1 MARATCVEGRNDEHH
16 TQAGRQRQAWQDRLS
31 HLPTIVLEVSQK
43 RYVALEKS
51 LPYWS
56 GHPVEQP
63 TLVFVHT
70 TGILCHGWILEVR
83 QGRRASQDHA
93 ASFAPQQSCSFDE
106 GRPALLEGSPAHTSF
121 TPGVFMDQRRWLT
134 ASSLILGWKCDGY
147 DTPSPPATDQAA
159 KRPLLPLTQEANT
172 VSIPKNVSTL
182 KFSVTDTDRSAFA
195 YFTHKLSADYAKTYP
210 DILIIAPL
218 RETMSLAL
226 QLSFS
231 TAPLFYA
238 ITALGCAHRSLPF
251 IMDAKL
257 NRYYRDGSRATGKW
271 QYGKALA
278 ALQSHLRS
286 TSITEDAVI
295 PVLLVCMLFGCFE
308 LMEDRSSAAIAHFQ
322 FGRGIILDHLRRH
335 GCAGSV
341 ASSSP
346 ACLRRGTTAQVA
358 VDGPLRSQPGKI
370 PFRLVETFFGMID
383 HDPMSEHTRTLL
395 NGELSTQ
402 PVPWDRVMPQS
413 FLSIEDARSHLDPLL
428 ESTTNLCKELREM
441 AEVQVALLPGA
452 PFSHAITTCLSLCM
466 SRGLNPQGRTSL
478 SRRLAKLR
486 TALAA
491 WSSSF
496 TSLTTAKHSSQS
508 VDRALSLMQIQHF
521 TSTFT
526 LTALSHKDEAFTDAL
541 DPEFLRVL
549 DLCEKYLHSTSSN
562 ISATGRKACQ
572 PSPAETQQDGFS
584 LDLRILPALN
594 LIVHRCRHP
603 GIRRRALNILRT
615 SNRREGLSFSQVL
628 CLSGEAYIAIEEGRV
643 PSTLPPTW
651 PNTPPHPTT
660 DHEAPIRFAETLT
673 AGSDATGTDT
683 RYFLDPIVTTPQ
695 APSLPPNAPPWRY
708 AEVLVAGNTGP
719 PPSMTMWCGRFVGEG
734 HVGRGGDGVE
744 DGVEIVEYRGEGW
757 PVRMGRVGS
766 TVYAYA

>member
-1 MARATCVEGRNDEHH
+1 MARATRVEGQNDEYHS
-16 TQAGRQRQAWQDRLS
+16 QAGRQRQAWQDRLS
-31 HLPTIVLEVSQK
+31 HLPDEAYQVRRRQTIVLEVSQK
-43 RYVALEKS
+43 RYVALEMS

-63 TLVFVHT
+63 TLVFVQT

-83 QGRRASQDHA
+83 QGRR
-93 ASFAPQQSCSFDE
+93 
-106 GRPALLEGSPAHTSF
+106 
-121 TPGVFMDQRRWLT
+121 
-134 ASSLILGWKCDGY
+134 WKCDGY

-159 KRPLLPLTQEANT
+159 KRPLLPLTKGANT
-172 VSIPKNVSTL
+172 IYIPKNVSTL

-195 YFTHKLSADYAKTYP
+195 YFTHKTYP
-210 DILIIAPL
+210 DILIVAPL

-257 NRYYRDGSRATGKW
+257 DRYYRDGSRATGKW

-322 FGRGIILDHLRRH
+322 FGRGIILDHLRRY
-335 GCAGSV
+335 GFAGSV

-346 ACLRRGTTAQVA
+346 ASLRRGTTAQVA
-358 VDGPLRSQPGKI
+358 VDGPLHSQPGTI
-370 PFRLVETFFGMID
+370 PPRLVETFFGMID

-402 PVPWDRVMPQS
+402 PMPGDRVMPQK

-441 AEVQVALLPGA
+441 AEQQVAQLPGA
-452 PFSHAITTCLSLCM
+452 PFSHAITTCLSLCI
-466 SRGLNPQGRTSL
+466 SRGLDLQAHTSL
-478 SRRLAKLR
+478 SGRFTKLR

-491 WSSSF
+491 WSSIF
-496 TSLTTAKHSSQS
+496 TPLTTAKRSSQS
-508 VDRALSLMQIQHF
+508 VNRALALMQIQHF

-549 DLCEKYLHSTSSN
+549 DLCEQYLHSTSSN

-594 LIVHRCRHP
+594 LIVHRCRYP
-603 GIRRRALNILRT
+603 GIRRRALNILKT
-615 SNRREGLSFSQVL
+615 SNRREGLIFSQVL
-628 CLSGEAYIAIEEGRV
+628 CLSGEAYIEIEEGRV
-643 PSTLPPTW
+643 PHLSPI
-651 PNTPPHPTT
+651 TPPLDSDLGLPT
-660 DHEAPIRFAETLT
+660 RFAETLT

-734 HVGRGGDGVE
+734 HVGRGGGGVE
-744 DGVEIVEYRGEGW
+744 EGVEIVEYRGEGW

>member
-1 MARATCVEGRNDEHH
+1 
-16 TQAGRQRQAWQDRLS
+16 
-31 HLPTIVLEVSQK
+31 
-43 RYVALEKS
+43 
-51 LPYWS
+51 
-56 GHPVEQP
+56 
-63 TLVFVHT
+63 
-70 TGILCHGWILEVR
+70 
-83 QGRRASQDHA
+83 
-93 ASFAPQQSCSFDE
+93 
-106 GRPALLEGSPAHTSF
+106 
-121 TPGVFMDQRRWLT
+121 
-134 ASSLILGWKCDGY
+134 
-147 DTPSPPATDQAA
+147 
-159 KRPLLPLTQEANT
+159 
-172 VSIPKNVSTL
+172 
-182 KFSVTDTDRSAFA
+182 
-195 YFTHKLSADYAKTYP
+195 
-210 DILIIAPL
+210 
-218 RETMSLAL
+218 MSLAL

-466 SRGLNPQGRTSL
+466 SRGLNPQGHP
-478 SRRLAKLR
+478 
-486 TALAA
+486 ALH
-491 WSSSF
+491 
-496 TSLTTAKHSSQS
+496 LDLHPHGPQ
-508 VDRALSLMQIQHF
+508 
-521 TSTFT
+521 
-526 LTALSHKDEAFTDAL
+526 HKDEAFTDAL

-549 DLCEKYLHSTSSN
+549 DLCEQYLHSTSSN

>member
-1 MARATCVEGRNDEHH
+1 MQLLLLPSSHVLLMKEDPRYWKARQH
-16 TQAGRQRQAWQDRLS
+16 TPL
-31 HLPTIVLEVSQK
+31 
-43 RYVALEKS
+43 S
-51 LPYWS
+51 LP
-56 GHPVEQP
+56 E
-63 TLVFVHT
+63 
-70 TGILCHGWILEVR
+70 C
-83 QGRRASQDHA
+83 
-93 ASFAPQQSCSFDE
+93 
-106 GRPALLEGSPAHTSF
+106 
-121 TPGVFMDQRRWLT
+121 
-134 ASSLILGWKCDGY
+134 WKCDGY

-159 KRPLLPLTQEANT
+159 KRPLLPLTKEANT
-172 VSIPKNVSTL
+172 VSVPKNVSTL

-195 YFTHKLSADYAKTYP
+195 YFTHKTYP

-322 FGRGIILDHLRRH
+322 FGRGIILDHLRRY
-335 GCAGSV
+335 GCAGSE

-358 VDGPLRSQPGKI
+358 VDGPLRSQPGTI
-370 PFRLVETFFGMID
+370 PPRLVETFFGMID

-402 PVPWDRVMPQS
+402 PMPWDRVMPQN

-441 AEVQVALLPGA
+441 AEQQVAQLPGA

-466 SRGLNPQGRTSL
+466 SRGLHPQGRTSL

-491 WSSSF
+491 WSSFF
-496 TSLTTAKHSSQS
+496 TPLTTAKRSSQS
-508 VDRALSLMQIQHF
+508 VDRALALMHIQHF

-549 DLCEKYLHSTSSN
+549 DLCEQYIHSTSSN

-643 PSTLPPTW
+643 PSTLPPTG

-660 DHEAPIRFAETLT
+660 DDEAPIRFAEILT

-695 APSLPPNAPPWRY
+695 APSLPPNSPLWRY

-734 HVGRGGDGVE
+734 HVGRGGGGVK

-766 TVYAYA
+766 TVYTCA

>member
-1 MARATCVEGRNDEHH
+1 MDECGR
-16 TQAGRQRQAWQDRLS
+16 L
-31 HLPTIVLEVSQK
+31 I
-43 RYVALEKS
+43 
-51 LPYWS
+51 
-56 GHPVEQP
+56 
-63 TLVFVHT
+63 
-70 TGILCHGWILEVR
+70 
-83 QGRRASQDHA
+83 
-93 ASFAPQQSCSFDE
+93 
-106 GRPALLEGSPAHTSF
+106 
-121 TPGVFMDQRRWLT
+121 
-134 ASSLILGWKCDGY
+134 ASSLNLGWKCDGY
-147 DTPSPPATDQAA
+147 DTVPPAATDQAA
-159 KRPLLPLTQEANT
+159 KRPLLPLMKEANT

-195 YFTHKLSADYAKTYP
+195 YFTHNTYP

-251 IMDAKL
+251 IMDARL
-257 NRYYRDGSRATGKW
+257 DRHYRDGSRATGKW

-286 TSITEDAVI
+286 TSITDDVVI

-308 LMEDRSSAAIAHFQ
+308 LMEDRSSAAIAHFH
-322 FGRGIILDHLRRH
+322 FGRGIILDHLRRA
-335 GCAGSV
+335 GCAVDV
-341 ASSSP
+341 ASSSQ
-346 ACLRRGTTAQVA
+346 AFLRRGNTALVA
-358 VDGPLRSQPGKI
+358 VDGPLHSPPGVI
-370 PFRLVETFFGMID
+370 PPRLVETFFGMLD
-383 HDPMSEHTRTLL
+383 HDPMSESTRTLL

-402 PVPWDRVMPQS
+402 PFLSDRVMPQR
-413 FLSIEDARSHLDPLL
+413 FGYLSIKDARSHLDSLL

-441 AEVQVALLPGA
+441 AEQHIALLPGA
-452 PFSHAITTCLSLCM
+452 PFSHAITTCLSLCI
-466 SRGLNPQGRTSL
+466 SRGLNLQAHTSL
-478 SRRLAKLR
+478 PGRLAKLR
-486 TALAA
+486 TALTA

-508 VDRALSLMQIQHF
+508 VDRALALMQIQHF
-521 TSTFT
+521 TSAFT
-526 LTALSHKDEAFTDAL
+526 LTALSHKDETFTDAL
-541 DPEFLRVL
+541 DADFTHIL
-549 DLCEKYLHSTSSN
+549 DLCQQYLYSTSSN

-572 PSPAETQQDGFS
+572 PSPAETHQDGFS

-603 GIRRRALNILRT
+603 GIRRRALNILQT
-615 SNRREGLSFSQVL
+615 SNRREGLFFSQVL

-643 PSTLPPTW
+643 PTTLPPTW

-660 DHEAPIRFAETLT
+660 DLEAPIRFAETLT

-683 RYFLDPIVTTPQ
+683 RYFLDPIITTPQ

-719 PPSMTMWCGRFVGEG
+719 PPNMTMWCGRFVGEG
-734 HVGRGGDGVE
+734 HVGRRGDGVE
-744 DGVEIVEYRGEGW
+744 EGVEIVEYRGEGW
-757 PVRMGRVGS
+757 PVRMGRVGNK
-766 TVYAYA
+766 VYAYA